1 MTISSLVGMD
11 SSTYKLIR
19 EGIDASRVRAEAI
32 SNNMANINTRNYK
45 RFNVVFEE
53 NLKNTSDKSIELIT
67 TKNRHITDG
76 NINGNITVERDRTTS
91 MRTDGNNVALEVEK
105 VNQAANQL
113 KYNGLITS
121 VNNKISSLRYV
132 ITGGGV

>member
-53 NLKNTSDKSIELIT
+53 NLKNTSDKSIELIF
-67 TKNRHITDG
+67 KF
-76 NINGNITVERDRTTS
+76 
-91 MRTDGNNVALEVEK
+91 K
-105 VNQAANQL
+105 L
-113 KYNGLITS
+113 KY
-121 VNNKISSLRYV
+121 KINCDNIILL
-132 ITGGGV
+132 

>member
-67 TKNRHITDG
+67 TKNRHITGG

-91 MRTDGNNVALEVEK
+91 MRTDGNNVDLEVEK